1 MPQPNPLKTIEGI
14 LLVNKPK
21 GKTSFSLVGVLR
33 KILNVRT
40 IGHAGTL
47 DPMATGVMVL
57 LIGKRFTTQ
66 SDKLTGQDKAYEAI
80 VTLGS
85 STDTYDAEGQTIST
99 DPTVPSLDD
108 LKKALTHFNGLVE
121 QTPPMFSA
129 KKING
134 QKLYD
139 LARQGK
145 EVAREKIQVEMKSTF
160 IDYTYPEVRFTVD
173 CSKGTYIRS
182 IAHDLG
188 QMLGCGAHLSGL
200 IRTKS
205 GPFTLDQC
213 LDGEKLFNLPLDEAH
228 ALVMNALRSQPAAQT
243 A

>member
-1 MPQPNPLKTIEGI
+1 MPNPNPLKTIEGI

-57 LIGKRFTTQ
+57 LIGKRFTKQ
-66 SDKLTGQDKAYEAI
+66 SDSLTGQDKAYEAI

-85 STDTYDAEGQTIST
+85 STDTYDAEGQTIAS
-99 DPTVPSLDD
+99 DPSIPSLDEV
-108 LKKALTHFNGLVE
+108 KKALTHFNGMVE

-134 QKLYD
+134 QKLYN

-145 EVAREKIQVEMKSTF
+145 EVHREKIQVEMKTTF
-160 IDYTYPEVRFTVD
+160 ISYSYPEVRFTVD

-213 LDGEKLFNLPLDEAH
+213 IEGATLFSAPLDDARN
-228 ALVMNALRSQPAAQT
+228 LVLNALSAL
-243 A
+243 

>member
-1 MPQPNPLKTIEGI
+1 MTQKQQTPPEGI
-14 LLVNKPK
+14 YLIDKPK
-21 GKTSFSLVGVLR
+21 GKTSFSLVSLLR
-33 KILNVRT
+33 KLLNVKT

-57 LIGKRFTTQ
+57 LVGKKFTTQ
-66 SDKLTGQDKAYEAI
+66 SDTLTGQDKAYEAEI
-80 VTLGS
+80 TLGIT
-85 STDTYDAEGQTIST
+85 TDSYDAEGETTKTSPLIPTPEQLKEVLLKFQGTIQ
-99 DPTVPSLDD
+99 
-108 LKKALTHFNGLVE
+108 

-139 LARQGK
+139 LARAGK
-145 EVAREKIQVEMKSTF
+145 EVERAPCTITLKTTLL
-160 IDYTYPEVRFTVD
+160 DYQYPIVRLKVD

-188 QMLGCGAHLSGL
+188 ELLGSGAHLSGL

-205 GPFTLDQC
+205 GPFLIENC
-213 LDGEKLFNLPLDEAH
+213 LSGQKLFEAPLEEARAQLSEY
-228 ALVMNALRSQPAAQT
+228 ALKMAF
-243 A
+243 

>member
-1 MPQPNPLKTIEGI
+1 M
-14 LLVNKPK
+14 VNKPK

-66 SDKLTGQDKAYEAI
+66 SDSLTGQDKAYDAI

-85 STDTYDAEGQTIST
+85 STDTYDAEGQTTSSNASI
-99 DPTVPSLDD
+99 PSLEAIEQ
-108 LKKALTHFNGLVE
+108 ALSHFNGIVE

-145 EVAREKIQVEMKSTF
+145 EVERKKIQVAMQTKLLG
-160 IDYTYPEVRFTVD
+160 YHYPELRLTVD

-213 LDGEKLFNLPLDEAH
+213 LDGASLFSLPLDEVRP
-228 ALVMNALRSQPAAQT
+228 LVLNALRLS
-243 A
+243 

>member
-66 SDKLTGQDKAYEAI
+66 SDSLTGHDKAYEAI
-80 VTLGS
+80 ITLGS
-85 STDTYDAEGQTIST
+85 STDTYDAEGQTITT
-99 DPTVPSLDD
+99 DPTVPTLDA
-108 LKKALTHFNGLVE
+108 LKQALAHFNGMVE

-145 EVAREKIQVEMKSTF
+145 EVPREKIQVAMKTTF
-160 IDYTYPEVRFTVD
+160 MDYNYPVVRMTVD

-205 GPFTLDQC
+205 GPFTLDRC
-213 LDGEKLFNLPLDEAH
+213 IDGAALFNAPLDEARTT
-228 ALVMNALRSQPAAQT
+228 VINALLQSVGQT